1 MTLLKLRDLG
11 HPDYMKKEEKISCS
25 NELELAESMVTT
37 YNNYC
42 VFEVYNLFLLD
53 TYVRFLMQK
62 RH

>member
-11 HPDYMKKEEKISCS
+11 HPDYMKKEEIISCS
-25 NELELAESMVTT
+25 TELELAESMVTT
-37 YNNYC
+37 YKNC
-42 VFEVYNLFLLD
+42 VFKVYNLFLLD